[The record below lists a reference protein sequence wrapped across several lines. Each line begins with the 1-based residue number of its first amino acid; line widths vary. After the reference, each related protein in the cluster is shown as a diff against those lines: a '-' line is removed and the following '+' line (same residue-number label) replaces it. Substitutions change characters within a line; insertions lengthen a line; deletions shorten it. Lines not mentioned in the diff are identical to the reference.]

1 MGFTISVFDMRLIVF
16 GVSLVCSDGLYS
28 GCVSKT
34 AKECVD
40 NFPFWEDMSA
50 SKLSATTCI
59 IPLVLSETPVSVDF
73 FVAASAADYTNK

>member
-1 MGFTISVFDMRLIVF
+1 MGFTLSVFDMRLIVF

-28 GCVSKT
+28 

-50 SKLSATTCI
+50 PKLSATTCT
-59 IPLVLSETPVSVDF
+59 IPLVLSKTPVSVDF
-73 FVAASAADYTNK
+73 LVAASAADFLTRRTYP